1 MLNQAVRAWHD
12 ICRAKIFLLLNLPL
26 ASPSSV
32 VSVESVTLYDVMNN
46 NITTEPAAP
55 FLTAAELRQRWK
67 VSGMFLWRMRQKN
80 RLPIYKLGSR
90 GVRFALADVLKIE
103 AESIA

>member
-1 MLNQAVRAWHD
+1 M
-12 ICRAKIFLLLNLPL
+12 K
-26 ASPSSV
+26 
-32 VSVESVTLYDVMNN
+32 N
-46 NITTEPAAP
+46 NITTETTTP

-103 AESIA
+103 SESAA

>member
-1 MLNQAVRAWHD
+1 MCITTCDAM
-12 ICRAKIFLLLNLPL
+12 K
-26 ASPSSV
+26 
-32 VSVESVTLYDVMNN
+32 N
-46 NITTEPAAP
+46 NITTETTAP

-103 AESIA
+103 SESAA

>member
-1 MLNQAVRAWHD
+1 M
-12 ICRAKIFLLLNLPL
+12 K
-26 ASPSSV
+26 
-32 VSVESVTLYDVMNN
+32 N
-46 NITTEPAAP
+46 NIPKETVAP

-103 AESIA
+103 SESAA